1 MAPRLQ
7 GWAAEGK
14 MVKHPPGPRRCVTP
28 RADNAW
34 GAVHPGGA
42 CSMSDIPGR
51 LREGFLREA
60 RETLDEAMRL
70 CERAEGLRA
79 DMSRL
84 NVGIAIAAD
93 GRTLELLNRRASDG
107 SLTMAIDRFC
117 DAALLLGQTTWCWAQ
132 GINVEAAGDLA
143 QFTRMFAAVNGM
155 ASSPVAEDGASS

>member
-1 MAPRLQ
+1 
-7 GWAAEGK
+7 
-14 MVKHPPGPRRCVTP
+14 
-28 RADNAW
+28 
-34 GAVHPGGA
+34 
-42 CSMSDIPGR
+42 MSDIPGR

-93 GRTLELLNRRASDG
+93 GRTLELLNRRSSDG

-117 DAALLLGQTTWCWAQ
+117 DAALLLGQSTWCWAQ
-132 GINVEAAGDLA
+132 GINVEAARDLA
-143 QFTRMFAAVNGM
+143 QFTRMHAAIDALV
-155 ASSPVAEDGASS
+155 STSVAEDGASG